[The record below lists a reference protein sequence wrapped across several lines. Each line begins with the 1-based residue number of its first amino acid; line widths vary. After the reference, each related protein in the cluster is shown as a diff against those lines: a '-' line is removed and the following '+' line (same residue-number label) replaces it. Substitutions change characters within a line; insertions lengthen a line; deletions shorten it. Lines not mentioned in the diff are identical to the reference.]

1 MIRSMT
7 GFGAAEG
14 PVGGSRV
21 SVELRSVNHRFFNPS
36 LKLPSALSRWEGEVR
51 EALRQRLARGHVTLS
66 ARVVRDEATA
76 PAIDEARFGQVA
88 AELKRLHAAHGLA
101 GVVDVATILRMPD
114 VLLAVRD
121 DAALESGTADELV
134 VVVDGAVG
142 ALQAMRESEGARLSA
157 VIGERLGLVEQAV
170 TRLAA
175 RAPARLEAQRVR
187 LSENVQRLAG
197 GVAVDPQRLAQEIA
211 ILADRLDIGEELDR
225 FASHLAAFRDA
236 LRAADGEPV
245 GKRLG
250 FLLQELLRE
259 ANTTGSKAN
268 DAPML
273 QDVVAIKEELERIRE
288 QVENLE

>member
-66 ARVVRDEATA
+66 ARVMRDEETA
-76 PAIDEARFGQVA
+76 PVVDEARFAQVA
-88 AELKRLHAAHGLA
+88 AELKRLHAAHGLD

-114 VLLAVRD
+114 VLQVVRD
-121 DAALESGTADELV
+121 DDALTAGTVEELVAVVEAAVAALQG
-134 VVVDGAVG
+134 
-142 ALQAMRESEGARLSA
+142 MRESEGARLAA
-157 VIGERLGLVEQAV
+157 VISERIDLIEEAV

-175 RAPARLEAQRVR
+175 RAPERLEAQRVR
-187 LSENVQRLAG
+187 LTENVQRLAA

-211 ILADRLDIGEELDR
+211 ISADRLDVGEELDR
-225 FASHLAAFRDA
+225 FASHLTAFREA
-236 LRAADGEPV
+236 LAAKDGDPV

-268 DAPML
+268 DATML